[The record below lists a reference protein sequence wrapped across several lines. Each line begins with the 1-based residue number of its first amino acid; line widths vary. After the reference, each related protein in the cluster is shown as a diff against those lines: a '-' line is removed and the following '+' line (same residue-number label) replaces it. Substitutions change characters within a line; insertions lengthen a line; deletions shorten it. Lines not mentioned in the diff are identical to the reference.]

1 MCWTKPE
8 RKWLS
13 HEVSSGDEGPVSKS
27 TFDSQVYSIQ
37 TLYSKAQINIHLLLL
52 DYLPIVLDY
61 FGYAKEAITSTNA
74 FLEIRVQSQVRGG
87 GDIASLIKV
96 LQKSK
101 SNQTDKSLA

>member
-1 MCWTKPE
+1 MRSVVEMKV
-8 RKWLS
+8 RS
-13 HEVSSGDEGPVSKS
+13 SKS

-37 TLYSKAQINIHLLLL
+37 TLYSKAQININLLLL

-87 GDIASLIKV
+87 GDIASLVKV

-101 SNQTDKSLA
+101 SNQNDKSLA